1 MNRPKRNM
9 HWKQWGMI
17 LSLMAAPCFA
27 VRAADPAPKPEGLVG
42 YWKLDEGSGATV
54 YDSSGNQAQAEIVG
68 NAKWE
73 SGESGP
79 VLSFDGETSMV
90 KIPDGKWNNG
100 DPVTL
105 MCWWKAEGMPEGK
118 NNGWVFNHAATGVI
132 PGSYSLNA
140 SGGFGGYGG
149 SSDGPIDYE
158 KLKSTGVSMFVQPDQ
173 WHFIAVVIDRKELR
187 GYLDGRLA
195 DSKEIDGWP
204 RVDGA
209 LTLGARELTE
219 KNDNFFKGQIR
230 EMAVFNRAL
239 TAEEIAAIHAAYLK
253 GQPLCS
259 PAAGLK
265 IQPARH

>member
-1 MNRPKRNM
+1 MNIPKRNM

-17 LSLMAAPCFA
+17 VSLMAAPCFA

-42 YWKLDEGSGATV
+42 YWKLNEGSGATV

-90 KIPDGKWNNG
+90 KIPDGEWNSG
-100 DPVTL
+100 DPMTL
-105 MCWWKAEGMPEGK
+105 MCWWKTENQMGR
-118 NNGWVFNHAATGVI
+118 VFDHKSTGVI
-132 PGSYSLNA
+132 PGSYALSA
-140 SGGFGGYGG
+140 SGGFSGYGTVVINDQ
-149 SSDGPIDYE
+149 SDWAKVKG
-158 KLKSTGVSMFVQPDQ
+158 TGVSMLLQPNE

-204 RVDGA
+204 RVEGG

-219 KNDNFFKGQIR
+219 KNDN
-230 EMAVFNRAL
+230 
-239 TAEEIAAIHAAYLK
+239 
-253 GQPLCS
+253 
-259 PAAGLK
+259 
-265 IQPARH
+265 